1 MSSENARFVTSSP
14 FPRNYAAEL
23 LNIVSGKGVYVTDAS
38 GKRYLDF
45 GSGIAVNALGYGL
58 KDLSRRL
65 RRQVKELVHISNL
78 FANTPAVELARRLLE
93 LRVEGS
99 EKRFAAVHFG
109 NSGAEA
115 NEAAIKYARLYAMAT
130 KGPGHH
136 KMLSFSHGFHGR
148 TLGALSVTPTEKYR
162 RKFEPLIPGC
172 ESAPY
177 NDPEAA
183 RNAID
188 SSFAAVIV
196 EVVQGEGGLTVM
208 SEEFAK
214 ALNEAC
220 AAHDVILIADEI
232 QTGLGRTGQLLGSS
246 VVGLDPDIVSLS
258 KPLAAGLPL
267 SATLIPAKVNDH
279 VEVGD
284 HGTTFGGG
292 PVTAEAGL
300 YMLERITA
308 PGFLQGV
315 RERAAH
321 LDRRLGELVA
331 DLPCVAGLRGTGLL
345 RGLEIVASANSAAGN
360 PGSTGPGSNAPGPG
374 SVGQPGSTG
383 PGNSAAGTD
392 QPERTAEAGAE
403 RLGDIMKGARERGLL
418 ILRSGKNILRI
429 APPLI
434 ITEKEIDR
442 GVEILRSVLEEE

>member
-1 MSSENARFVTSSP
+1 MSENQVGFVTKSP
-14 FPRNYAAEL
+14 FPRNYAPEL
-23 LNIVSGKGVYVTDAS
+23 LNIVSGKGCYVTDAA

-58 KDLSRRL
+58 KDLSKRL

-78 FANTPAVELARRLLE
+78 FANSPAVELARRLLE
-93 LRVEGS
+93 IRVEGS
-99 EKRFAAVHFG
+99 EKSFGAVHFG

-130 KGPGHH
+130 RGSGHH
-136 KMLSFSHGFHGR
+136 KILSFSHGFHGR
-148 TLGALSVTPTEKYR
+148 TLGALSVTPTQKYR
-162 RKFEPLIPGC
+162 TKFEPLIPGC
-172 ESAPY
+172 ESVEY

-183 RNAID
+183 RKAID
-188 SSFAAVIV
+188 ESFAAVIV
-196 EVVQGEGGLTVM
+196 EVVQGEGGLTMM

-220 AAHDVILIADEI
+220 AAKDVLLIADEI
-232 QTGLGRTGQLLGSS
+232 QTGLGRTGHLLGSS

-267 SATLIPAKVNDH
+267 SATLIPGRVNEH

-300 YMLERITA
+300 YIIDRITE

-321 LDRRLGELVA
+321 LDRRLGELLGE
-331 DLPCVAGLRGTGLL
+331 LPCVAGLRGTGLL
-345 RGLEIVASANSAAGN
+345 RGLEIVAPEEQEDSGAGAAGPESGSGLGN
-360 PGSTGPGSNAPGPG
+360 PGSTGPGAAPSGE
-374 SVGQPGSTG
+374 
-383 PGNSAAGTD
+383 
-392 QPERTAEAGAE
+392 ERTAEGGAA
-403 RLGDIMKGARERGLL
+403 RLPEVMKRARERGLL

-434 ITEKEIDR
+434 ISEKEIDR

>member
-1 MSSENARFVTSSP
+1 
-14 FPRNYAAEL
+14 
-23 LNIVSGKGVYVTDAS
+23 
-38 GKRYLDF
+38 
-45 GSGIAVNALGYGL
+45 
-58 KDLSRRL
+58 
-65 RRQVKELVHISNL
+65 
-78 FANTPAVELARRLLE
+78 
-93 LRVEGS
+93 
-99 EKRFAAVHFG
+99 
-109 NSGAEA
+109 
-115 NEAAIKYARLYAMAT
+115 
-130 KGPGHH
+130 
-136 KMLSFSHGFHGR
+136 
-148 TLGALSVTPTEKYR
+148 VTPTEKYR
-162 RKFEPLIPGC
+162 TKFEPLIPGC
-172 ESAPY
+172 ESVEY

-183 RNAID
+183 LKVID
-188 SSFAAVIV
+188 GSFAAVIV

-214 ALNEAC
+214 VLNEAS
-220 AAHDVILIADEI
+220 AANDVLLIADEI
-232 QTGLGRTGQLLGSS
+232 QTGLGRTGHLLGSS

-267 SATLIPAKVNDH
+267 SATLIPAKVNEL

-321 LDRRLGELVA
+321 LDRRLGELAA

-345 RGLEIVASANSAAGN
+345 RGLEIVAPGSSAAG
-360 PGSTGPGSNAPGPG
+360 PGTEISPGAGG
-374 SVGQPGSTG
+374 S
-383 PGNSAAGTD
+383 
-392 QPERTAEAGAE
+392 ERTAEAGAE
-403 RLGDIMKGARERGLL
+403 RLGDIMKRARERGLL

>member
-1 MSSENARFVTSSP
+1 MSQRNARFVTRSP
-14 FPRNYAAEL
+14 FPRNYAAQL

-65 RRQVKELVHISNL
+65 RKQVKELVHISNL

-93 LRVEGS
+93 IQVEGS
-99 EKRFAAVHFG
+99 RKRFDAVHFG

-130 KGPGHH
+130 RGPGHH
-136 KMLSFSHGFHGR
+136 KILSFSHGFHGR

-162 RKFEPLIPGC
+162 TKFEPLIPGC
-172 ESAPY
+172 ESVEY

-183 RNAID
+183 LKVID
-188 SSFAAVIV
+188 GSFAAVIV

-214 ALNEAC
+214 VLNEAC
-220 AAHDVILIADEI
+220 AANDVLLIADEI
-232 QTGLGRTGQLLGSS
+232 QTGLGRTGHLLGSS

-267 SATLIPAKVNDH
+267 SATLIPAKVNEL

-300 YMLERITA
+300 YMLERITS
-308 PGFLQGV
+308 PGFLQKV
-315 RERAAH
+315 RERSAY
-321 LDRRLGELVA
+321 LDRRLGELVGE
-331 DLPCVAGLRGTGLL
+331 LPCVAGVRGTGLL
-345 RGLEIVASANSAAGN
+345 RGLEIVAPEEGGAESPTDAGAGAAG
-360 PGSTGPGSNAPGPG
+360 PESGSGPGAPGT
-374 SVGQPGSTG
+374 TG
-383 PGNSAAGTD
+383 RYAAAGGK
-392 QPERTAEAGAE
+392 ERTAEGGAA
-403 RLGDIMKGARERGLL
+403 RLSEIMKRARERGLL
-418 ILRSGKNILRI
+418 VLRSGKNILRI

-434 ITEKEIDR
+434 ISEKEIDR
-442 GVEILRSVLEEE
+442 GVEILRSLLEEE